1 MTDRQVLSEAQWRA
15 QAEAHRRRV
24 EPWIEPRL
32 QRRRD
37 GRRDPVDD
45 FLWEYY
51 RWRPGQLAAWHPG
64 IGITVA
70 GDTPWAGRHPYVR
83 TPHGWTAQLGADDP
97 IRPRLTRNLAILRA
111 TADRPARTGCF
122 GMHEWAMVYGLTPDQ
137 TRHSYLPLRFAPDEV
152 RRVVDEVGVRC
163 SHYDAFR
170 FFTDQA
176 RPLNSFQPTRATQ
189 SAFDQPGCLHANMDL
204 YKWAGKLLPAID
216 SGLLLDTFE
225 LARDIRTLDMQAS
238 AYDLTSWGYPPVPV
252 ETPGGRAA
260 YVSAQR
266 GFSVRAHVLRQRLL
280 QILAILGAERSSADL
295 VDSDGQGRT

>member
-1 MTDRQVLSEAQWRA
+1 MIVWDRPRWLELRSGHLDRAHHLVDAVLV
-15 QAEAHRRRV
+15 RRRA
-24 EPWIEPRL
+24 
-32 QRRRD
+32 
-37 GRRDPVDD
+37 GRRHPVED
-45 FLWEYY
+45 FLFDYY
-51 RWRPGQLAAWHPG
+51 PLRPGQLLAWHPG
-64 IGITVA
+64 PGVGLADAPEYADQRFYSVDAHGVTSLDLPGFVARRARTISEAGELERAVA
-70 GDTPWAGRHPYVR
+70 G
-83 TPHGWTAQLGADDP
+83 
-97 IRPRLTRNLAILRA
+97 
-111 TADRPARTGCF
+111 RPARFGCF

-280 QILAILGAERSSADL
+280 QILAILGAERSSTDL

>member
-1 MTDRQVLSEAQWRA
+1 MTDRQVLSEPQWRA
-15 QAEAHRRRV
+15 RAEAHRRRV
-24 EPWIEPRL
+24 EPWTEPRL

-122 GMHEWAMVYGLTPDQ
+122 GMHEWAMVHDVDADDI
-137 TRHSYLPLRFAPDEV
+137 RHRQVPLRLDRGQIAAAVAD
-152 RRVVDEVGVRC
+152 VGLHC
-163 SHYDAFR
+163 THFDAYR
-170 FFTDQA
+170 FFTPSAAVLQ
-176 RPLNSFQPTRATQ
+176 RPLTRTGQ
-189 SAFDQPGCLHANMDL
+189 VDDEQPGCLHAGMDL
-204 YKWAGKLLPAID
+204 YRYAYEAAPYVGSDLVAD
-216 SGLLLDTFE
+216 CFAH
-225 LARDIRTLDMQAS
+225 ARRARELDMRAS
-238 AYDLTSWGYPPVPV
+238 PYDLTAAGLRPIPV
-252 ETPGGRAA
+252 ETAAGRGEYVRLQREFATAA
-260 YVSAQR
+260 AELR
-266 GFSVRAHVLRQRLL
+266 GRLIDRL
-280 QILAILGAERSSADL
+280 TRTVQSSATWGPEAAQ
-295 VDSDGQGRT
+295 SA